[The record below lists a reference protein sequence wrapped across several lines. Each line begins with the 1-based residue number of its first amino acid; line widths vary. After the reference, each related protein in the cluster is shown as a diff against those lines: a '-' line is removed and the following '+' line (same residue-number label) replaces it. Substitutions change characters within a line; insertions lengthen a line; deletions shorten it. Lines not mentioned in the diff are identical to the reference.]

1 MASAIRRPGAG
12 AWWQVLAALI
22 WLPQAALLAWAV
34 QRMADGQGVAQIA
47 KNGTGCGITGT
58 GQRVSAF

>member
-1 MASAIRRPGAG
+1 MSLFSKNDYAG
-12 AWWQVLAALI
+12 ALGAA
-22 WLPQAALLAWAV
+22 
-34 QRMADGQGVAQIA
+34 ADGQGVAPIA